1 MGAFEA
7 WPSIVWIVLLKQF
20 AETGIPERISSDN
33 ASNFTSSLTREF
45 LEYCVPMGCC
55 SPQ

>member
-45 LEYCVPMGCC
+45 LEYCVLGCC